1 VYKATVILVDRS
13 SPEKRS
19 KSVRALKAAL
29 NKGISI
35 FLFPEGTFNE
45 SDQPLK
51 SFFDGAFK
59 LAIENQTPL
68 KPLLMID
75 TLERMHFKS
84 VFSLTPGYNR
94 VVFLDEIDVSSY
106 TINDVALLRDLTYKL
121 MDEGLRR
128 YRTYKA

>member
-1 VYKATVILVDRS
+1 
-13 SPEKRS
+13 
-19 KSVRALKAAL
+19 
-29 NKGISI
+29 
-35 FLFPEGTFNE
+35 
-45 SDQPLK
+45 
-51 SFFDGAFK
+51 
-59 LAIENQTPL
+59 
-68 KPLLMID
+68 MID